1 MTTTPTDFGISKK
14 DMRIDEMNA
23 PPLRC
28 LYRATLL
35 CIQILTLSENA
46 ALSLAVR
53 NEDGLACTTYAL
65 T

>member
-1 MTTTPTDFGISKK
+1 
-14 DMRIDEMNA
+14 MNA

-46 ALSLAVR
+46 ALSLAVL
-53 NEDGLACTTYAL
+53 NEDGLAWTTYAL
-65 T
+65 TCHFNNYQRAR